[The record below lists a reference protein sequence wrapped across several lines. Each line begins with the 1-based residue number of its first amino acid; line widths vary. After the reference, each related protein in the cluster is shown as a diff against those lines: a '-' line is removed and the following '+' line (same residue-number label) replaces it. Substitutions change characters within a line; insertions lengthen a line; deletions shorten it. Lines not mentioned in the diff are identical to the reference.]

1 MVVRNR
7 NSQRVAAIDDVGEPE
22 NAVQVTVLD
31 SLGGQVRLRLEV
43 PAGTCVARREDQELN
58 SDNFA
63 AGPPPCVEVA
73 GRPSRGGN
81 TQ

>member
-7 NSQRVAAIDDVGEPE
+7 NGQRFAAIDDIGEPGS
-22 NAVQVTVLD
+22 AVRVTVLD

-43 PAGTCVARREDQELN
+43 PAGTCVARREDQER
-58 SDNFA
+58 DNNNPAACPPASVAA
-63 AGPPPCVEVA
+63 AGS
-73 GRPSRGGN
+73 PSTGGN